1 MLLFIDRQR
10 VCERAFGFSKWCS
23 AAIVGCD
30 FSDKNCWH
38 DCDGWSGNLRLHSTE
53 TSNVLKLP
61 SGPV

>member
-1 MLLFIDRQR
+1 

-38 DCDGWSGNLRLHSTE
+38 DCDGWSGNLGLHSTE